1 MLFFCI
7 SGMSQS
13 MKVKINVW
21 DSLLYV
27 DKDDINLLRWA
38 EMFYRHF
45 IPELGRLTCYHT
57 WTTTG
62 QHRGGDGQDPHCV
75 VRQLEDTDT
84 LFAEIPK
91 IERKELNSNARIY
104 HQHWGRETHSLGRA
118 WRTVT
123 SMSVPLSWI
132 KSRLIIALKYKRLI
146 PARQWLL
153 GCEIIW
159 LSPDAY
165 FYFWS
170 QYLSILRK
178 FCFPILCIIDRIM
191 NHSDLS

>member
-21 DSLLYV
+21 DSLFYV

-62 QHRGGDGQDPHCV
+62 QHRGGDGQDPYGV

-84 LFAEIPK
+84 LFAGIPK
-91 IERKELNSNARIY
+91 MERKELNSNARIY

-118 WRTVT
+118 WRTDT

-132 KSRLIIALKYKRLI
+132 KSRLTIALKYKRLT
-146 PARQWLL
+146 
-153 GCEIIW
+153 
-159 LSPDAY
+159 
-165 FYFWS
+165 
-170 QYLSILRK
+170 
-178 FCFPILCIIDRIM
+178 
-191 NHSDLS
+191 